1 VRGIHMREKTKPRG
15 CGVLPIAHVTAGDRG
30 DLGQPSQR
38 AFWSLVARHSSW
50 VQCFFQRSA
59 AAIKQPSKP
68 NSPFAVWG
76 HAGKGNGARTS
87 DLLHHR
93 LCSLRTR
100 RRSSALRP
108 LMSRSMSNSASMR
121 LTASSAIGEIAVAF
135 PPAPCVSGDRRLRD
149 LKSADFESLRPVST
163 GGRIP
168 TEWVA
173 GLRRNGSR
181 ASLGIRN
188 QARRYPALT
197 IPCHSCILPV
207 G

>member
-1 VRGIHMREKTKPRG
+1 MRGSADSACDSRG
-15 CGVLPIAHVTAGDRG
+15 SGGSG
-30 DLGQPSQR
+30 
-38 AFWSLVARHSSW
+38 
-50 VQCFFQRSA
+50 
-59 AAIKQPSKP
+59 AAIATRLLVVSRAAFELGSMLFSALCCGHKAQPSKP

-121 LTASSAIGEIAVAF
+121 LTASSAIGEIAAAF